1 MKKFVAVLLLL
12 TIVSGSV
19 FAESLLEK
27 DTTVPFLLNLFVG
40 FGVGSYVQGDTTG
53 GVIGTVGEIAPYA
66 VLCAATA
73 KYTNDLMNPAIT
85 EEKAMKLSQKYATTS
100 TLCALA
106 VLGVRIFECIRP
118 FTFEED
124 LAASIG
130 ARDIN
135 FAAIPVPT
143 SASNVDIALNCKI
156 DF

>member
-53 GVIGTVGEIAPYA
+53 GVIGTIGEIAPYA

-85 EEKAMKLSQKYATTS
+85 EEKRMQLSQKYVTTS

-106 VLGVRIFECIRP
+106 VLGVRVFECIRP